1 MLSTPKFI
9 LGFVF
14 KTLRYNFSRSLSVVF
29 SFILVLS
36 ATVAMFGWL
45 EASPEVTV
53 ERIFENRGFEIEVS
67 EQNYQN
73 GSFDYLKDYLEIE
86 PLVGSTSVIHRS
98 LFLYNLEGRAP
109 DFNVVEPPAN
119 DSDFYISNNDMSNGV
134 FFLPDNFLVNIQTM
148 LQFEERSNVTFTTN
162 GDDTSGIIISRRL
175 LNIIKET
182 TNESYEIGDKFNFS
196 FARSPLPS
204 SFPNLSALQP
214 KVIENLTINAI
225 FDRIPYKSQYG
236 LRFYDETLGDGIF
249 VSHSILSSEDIY
261 SIESEFLSLSRIFF
275 VQIDRNELARSP
287 TTQIVHEIN
296 NLATRI
302 KLQGSFE
309 VHTQTE
315 EIYRLLFYFDQ
326 SRVVLLLLLLPIL
339 ILVEIFYLSLVPH
352 LLRNRIDEF
361 HYLRVRG
368 TTDGRI
374 FVILGIEFMI
384 LATIGSILGIFGGVV
399 FLDVLSSTTEFL
411 GFNGFS
417 LGSGLSLLTDAEI
430 WVYGACGVVLL
441 NSLYFLQK
449 LGSVIRRL
457 QQREGIIPSS
467 RVFAGTSAR
476 KNTLKLVVSGLGVYL
491 LFSIIGPLILNELG
505 SSGVSS
511 QLVPLISIFLI
522 IIWVFTSFY
531 APQFCL
537 QVIQSFFE
545 SLRIL
550 KHPRRKITLL
560 NLFRQ
565 RAQYLSFLALLTL
578 TISLLSFTLIYFET
592 LNVNN
597 QKNADYFTGS
607 DLKVITNNVNVEN
620 FTSQAES
627 IEGIDLCVGFPY
639 RDVYVEDFSIRLIGV
654 NPEKYDKI
662 SSLYSLSIVEG
673 PTASSTLNELKE
685 SWNSTIIMNDY
696 LATVFKWEIGEE
708 IGVKGIVSDRTEYP
722 CTISAIAKYAPGL
735 GPLYTEGYSRG
746 YYAYGGIAF
755 VHELFLASVGNDEAN
770 IFLVKLSKTENQHSV
785 INQLRER
792 SDVRMVYTSNSVLQD
807 RLKSLQFA
815 GVQGILTI
823 DFLGGIFISLIGIA
837 VFYQYLVTERLTEFA
852 IFQALGATKRNI
864 SVMVFIESLIL
875 IVLGLTLGVITGN
888 LFAIG
893 FLITSRSVTVGPY
906 NIFLLELAFSPILLT
921 ITLTIITT
929 IIILATAIPLKKVSS
944 LELTSILRGE

>member
-14 KTLRYNFSRSLSVVF
+14 KTLRYNFSRSLAVIF

-45 EASPEVTV
+45 EASPKVAV
-53 ERIFENRGFEIEVS
+53 ERIFESRGFEIEVS
-67 EQNYQN
+67 ELNYQN

-109 DFNVVEPPAN
+109 NFNIVEPPAN
-119 DSDFYISNNDMSNGV
+119 ESDFYISNNDMSNGV
-134 FFLPDNFLVNIQTM
+134 FFLPDNFLANIQTM
-148 LQFEERSNVTFTTN
+148 LKFEEGSNVTFSAN
-162 GDDTSGIIISRRL
+162 GDGTSGIIISRRL
-175 LNIIKET
+175 LNVIKET
-182 TNESYEIGDKFNFS
+182 TNDSYEIGDKFNFA
-196 FARSPLPS
+196 FARSALSS
-204 SFPNLSALQP
+204 SFTNLSALQP
-214 KVIENLTINAI
+214 KYNENFTINAV

-236 LRFYDETLGDGIF
+236 LRFYHETLGDGIF
-249 VSHSILSSEDIY
+249 VSHNILSPEDIY
-261 SIESEFLSLSRIFF
+261 SLESEYLHLSRIFF
-275 VQIDRNELARSP
+275 VQINRNALIRSP

-302 KLQGSFE
+302 KLQGSFD
-309 VHTQTE
+309 VRTQTE
-315 EIYRLLFYFDQ
+315 ELYRLLFYFDQ

-339 ILVEIFYLSLVPH
+339 ILVEIFYLSSVPH

-374 FVILGIEFMI
+374 FVILGIEFAF
-384 LATIGSILGIFGGVV
+384 LATIGSILGIFGGVI
-399 FLDVLSSTTEFL
+399 FLDLLSSTTDFL

-417 LGSGLSLLTDAEI
+417 LRSGLSLLTDAEI
-430 WVYGACGVVLL
+430 WIYGACGVVLL
-441 NSLYFLQK
+441 NSFYFLQK
-449 LGSVIRRL
+449 LGSIIRQL
-457 QQREGIIPSS
+457 QQREGVVPSS

-476 KNTLKLVVSGLGVYL
+476 KNTIKLLVSGLGVYL
-491 LFSIIGPLILNELG
+491 MFSLIGPVILSEFG
-505 SSGVSS
+505 SSGISS
-511 QLVPLISIFLI
+511 QLVPLISVFLI

-531 APQFCL
+531 VPQFCL

-545 SLRIL
+545 SMRIL

-578 TISLLSFTLIYFET
+578 TISLLSFTLVYFET
-592 LNVNN
+592 LNKNN
-597 QKNADYFTGS
+597 QKNADYLTGG
-607 DLKVITNNVNVEN
+607 DLKVITNSINVEN
-620 FTSQAES
+620 FTSLAES
-627 IEGIDLCVGFPY
+627 IDGIDLCVGLPY
-639 RDVYVEDFSIRLIGV
+639 RDVHVEGYSIRLIGV
-654 NPEKYDKI
+654 NPEKYDII
-662 SSLYSLSIVEG
+662 SRLYSLSIVEG

-685 SWNSTIIMNDY
+685 NWNSTLIMNDF
-696 LATVFKWEIGEE
+696 LATVFQWEVGEE
-708 IGVKGIVSDRTEYP
+708 IGVKGIISDRTEYP

-735 GPLYTEGYSRG
+735 GPLYTEGITRG
-746 YYAYGGIAF
+746 YYTYGGIAF

-770 IFLVKLSKTENQHSV
+770 TFLVKLSKTENQDSV
-785 INQLRER
+785 INQLREM
-792 SDVRMVYTSNSVLQD
+792 SDVRMVYTSNSALQD
-807 RLKSLQFA
+807 RLNSLQFA

-823 DFLGGIFISLIGIA
+823 DFLGGILISLIGIA
-837 VFYQYLVTERLTEFA
+837 VFYQYLVTERITEFA

-864 SVMVFIESLIL
+864 SVMVLFESLIL
-875 IVLGLTLGVITGN
+875 ILLGLTLGLITGN

-893 FLITSRSVTVGPY
+893 FLIASRSVTVGPY
-906 NIFLLELAFSPILLT
+906 NIFLLELAFSPILLM
-921 ITLTIITT
+921 ITLIIITT

-944 LELTSILRGE
+944 LELTNILRGE